1 MAENCRRMV
10 RAWDIPI
17 EELQNFD
24 FKPVQKQIVK
34 KAMEQIDPVV
44 INYLVADQGSSQPTF
59 QRVADLTALMN
70 QLANGARPYATKN
83 AMSKIL
89 EAQEALQDYLDV
101 YYPDNPKQYTP
112 LPSRAEIPHLGVNT
126 LCEMRQLLH

>member
-17 EELQNFD
+17 EELQNCNFRS
-24 FKPVQKQIVK
+24 VQMEIVK
-34 KAMEQIDPVV
+34 EAIEKIDPVV
-44 INYLVADQGSSQPTF
+44 INYLVGDEGSSKPTF
-59 QRVADLTALMN
+59 QRVANLMALMN

-89 EAQEALQDYLDV
+89 EAQEALQAYLDF